1 MALIKLNNQ
10 SLANI
15 TSAGL
20 PSGTVLQV
28 VQDTELTGL
37 TTTSTSFADNAGL
50 SVSITPQSTSNKI
63 LVLAQF
69 GMIASDSWNGGIGY
83 YTIFRDSTNLGDS
96 SLGAV
101 ALYQNVS
108 GSATQAGSINYL
120 DSPATTSAITY
131 TMQMR
136 TNNASYSIGTGS
148 YAFGNGINSITVM
161 EIAG

>member
-1 MALIKLNNQ
+1 MSNAAD
-10 SLANI
+10 LAKFAND
-15 TSAGL
+15 GL
-20 PSGTVLQV
+20 SGAVLQV

-131 TMQMR
+131 TMQ

-148 YAFGNGINSITVM
+148 YSFGNGINSITVM

>member
-1 MALIKLNNQ
+1 MALTTIRD
-10 SLANI
+10 
-15 TSAGL
+15 AGL
-20 PSGTVLQV
+20 PAGSVLQV
-28 VQDTELTGL
+28 VQDTQLTGL

-69 GMIASDSWNGGIGY
+69 GMYANNSWSGGIGY

-96 SLGAV
+96 TVGAV
-101 ALYQNVS
+101 AIYQNVS

-136 TNNASYSIGTGS
+136 TANASHSIGIGTYG
-148 YAFGNGINSITVM
+148 AGNGLNTITVM